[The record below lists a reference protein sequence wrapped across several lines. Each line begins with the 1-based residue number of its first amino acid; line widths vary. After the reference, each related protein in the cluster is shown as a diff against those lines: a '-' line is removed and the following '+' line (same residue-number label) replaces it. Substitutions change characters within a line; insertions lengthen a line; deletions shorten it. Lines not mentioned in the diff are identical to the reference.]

1 MPQIA
6 IVTGA
11 NRGIGFEVA
20 RQLAEKG
27 VHVVLTS
34 RDKEKG
40 QTAIEQLQQIS
51 YPVEFHQLDVTDP
64 SSIETLKNFLQQ
76 KFNKIDILINNAGI
90 FPSGIN
96 NLSIFDIKIN
106 TIRETMETNIYG
118 PLQLIQAIVP
128 IMAHNCRIINVS
140 SSMGQLNQM
149 DSGYP
154 AYRISKTALNVITKL
169 VAEELK
175 ENTNISI
182 NSVCPGWVKTD
193 MGGPRAPKSV
203 TEGADTI
210 VWLALMDNPP
220 TGGFF
225 RDRQKIEW

>member
-1 MPQIA
+1 MPPIA
-6 IVTGA
+6 VVTGG

-27 VHVVLTS
+27 VQVVLTS
-34 RDKEKG
+34 RDADKG
-40 QTAIEQLQQIS
+40 LTAIEQLQQLNF
-51 YPVEFHQLDVTDP
+51 PVEFHQLDVTDQA
-64 SSIETLKNFLQQ
+64 SIETLKNDLQQ
-76 KFNKIDILINNAGI
+76 KYQQIDILINNAGI
-90 FPSGIN
+90 FPTGMN
-96 NLSIFDIKIN
+96 NLSIFDVDIN
-106 TIRETMETNIYG
+106 TIKEAMDTNTYG
-118 PLQLIQAIVP
+118 PLQLIQALVP
-128 IMAHNCRIINVS
+128 IMNNDARIINVS
-140 SSMGQLNQM
+140 SGMGQLSQM

-154 AYRISKTALNVITKL
+154 AYRMSKTGLNVITKL

-182 NSVCPGWVKTD
+182 NAVCPGWVKTD

-210 VWLALMDNPP
+210 IWLALMENPP